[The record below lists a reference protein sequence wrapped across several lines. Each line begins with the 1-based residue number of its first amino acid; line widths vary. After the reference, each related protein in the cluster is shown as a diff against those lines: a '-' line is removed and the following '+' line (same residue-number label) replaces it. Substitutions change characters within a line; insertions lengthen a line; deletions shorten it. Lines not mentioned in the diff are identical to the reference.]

1 MPPLAERLAQRIA
14 RHGPMTVADY
24 MTAALTD
31 PEQGYYAT
39 RDPLGRQG
47 DFITA
52 PEISQMFGELIGL
65 WCADVWRAM
74 AAPDPVLLAEL
85 GPGRGTLLADA
96 LRAARRL
103 PAFAK
108 ALRLHLVEVSPQLR
122 ERQAAALAAFDLAAA
137 PQWHDGLET
146 LPEGPL
152 LLIANE
158 FFDAL
163 PIRQFEKSP
172 QGWSERLVAL
182 DGNGNLCFGLAPPS
196 PATALL
202 IPPAMRDAP
211 DGAVAEISPA
221 ALGLLRDIARRLVR
235 HGGAALII
243 DYGAERPSG
252 RPTLQA
258 VRRHQPQ
265 AVLLRPGE
273 ADLTAHVDFGALAA
287 EARAAGAAALG
298 PVPQGAFLRAIGLE
312 ARAAALTRGAS
323 DAQAR
328 DIAAAVERL
337 TAPALMGTLFQ
348 ALAMTG
354 TGLPSPAGFG
364 DAQFA

>member
-1 MPPLAERLAQRIA
+1 
-14 RHGPMTVADY
+14 MTVADY

-31 PEQGYYAT
+31 AGQGYYTT
-39 RDPLGRQG
+39 RDPLGREG

-52 PEISQMFGELIGL
+52 PEISQMFGELVGL
-65 WCADVWRAM
+65 WCADVWQAM
-74 AAPDPVLLAEL
+74 GAPDPVLLAEL

-96 LRAARRL
+96 LRAARSL
-103 PAFAK
+103 PAFAQ
-108 ALRLHLVEVSPQLR
+108 ALRPHLVEISPRLR
-122 ERQAAALAAFDLAAA
+122 ERQAAALAHLALAAP

-152 LLIANE
+152 LLVANE

-172 QGWSERLVAL
+172 QGWCERLVAL
-182 DGNGNLCFGLAPPS
+182 DAKGKLAFGLTPPS

-202 IPPAMRDAP
+202 IPPALREATE
-211 DGAVAEISPA
+211 GAVAEISPA
-221 ALGLLRDIARRLVR
+221 GLGLARHIGERLRDQ
-235 HGGAALII
+235 GGAALII
-243 DYGAERPSG
+243 DYGAAQPSG

-258 VRRHQPQ
+258 VRRHQAQ

-287 EARAAGAAALG
+287 EARAAGAAAHG
-298 PVPQGAFLRAIGLE
+298 PVPQGAFLRALGLE
-312 ARAAALTRGAS
+312 ARAAALTRSAS
-323 DAQAR
+323 HAQAR

-348 ALAMTG
+348 ALALTG
-354 TGLPSPAGFG
+354 PGLPPPAGFG
-364 DAQFA
+364 DVQFD